1 MDANR
6 DDALLEARL
15 TDAVEM
21 AKRRSRCHFV
31 GFLDEREAE
40 FARSLMRRLR
50 FDRFLLWGGH
60 EEAERV
66 LFGAFPSRLDPDVSS
81 FPLTAVTARFRRED
95 VLTHRDLL
103 GGLLSQGVQR
113 EALGDILIETGR
125 AVFFV
130 RGELASFLVDQT
142 DRIGRAGVKL
152 SAGAEEPLPP
162 AHRYEEFSAVVAS
175 PRLDCVVAAVAG
187 LSRDKAASAIASG
200 LVTLNYREELSS
212 SRLLEEGAKL
222 SIRGKGKYVIDRLGP
237 NTKKGRLCIG
247 GRKYV

>member
-21 AKRRSRCHFV
+21 AKRRSRRHFV